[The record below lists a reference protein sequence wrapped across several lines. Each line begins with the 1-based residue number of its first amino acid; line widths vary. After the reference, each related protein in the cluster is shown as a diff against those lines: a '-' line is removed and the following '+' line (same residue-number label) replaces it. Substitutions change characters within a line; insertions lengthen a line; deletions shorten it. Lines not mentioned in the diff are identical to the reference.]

1 MQFLRGGSWG
11 PPVRRRTWGLG
22 AAVVIAA
29 AAATGTAI
37 AISSTAPATPA
48 ASEPPAN
55 TATVERGR
63 LSDMVSQ
70 YGVLTFR
77 ARADGSPYTVV
88 NQARGIYTQ
97 LPSDG
102 DKVAC
107 GDVLYRVDE
116 NPVLLLC
123 GTVPAYRTLHRGDA
137 GDDVRQLNVN
147 LHTLGHDAGFEID
160 PDDTAFTDKTEKAL
174 EVLQHGKGLDVTGAL
189 EVGDAV
195 FLPESV
201 RIGKVTA
208 VLGGSAQAGAPIL
221 DATSDTPEV
230 QMSLDPSQQDA
241 VKAGDRAQITL
252 PDNTVVTGT
261 VDRLGN
267 VASVPAGQNG
277 SAPAATI
284 PVYISLDTAD
294 AARGFDGAP
303 VQVDIT
309 TAGVED
315 ALSVP
320 VTALVGKS
328 GGGFAVEIVRA
339 DGRRDLVA
347 VKLGLF
353 DTAGGRVQV
362 EGDLAEGDHVVVP
375 SS

>member
-1 MQFLRGGSWG
+1 
-11 PPVRRRTWGLG
+11 VRRRTWGL
-22 AAVVIAA
+22 AATAIVAA
-29 AAATGTAI
+29 AAATGSAI
-37 AISSTAPATPA
+37 GLSNTAPAAPGG
-48 ASEPPAN
+48 SEPPAT
-55 TATVERGR
+55 TASVERGR

-70 YGVLTFR
+70 YGILTFR
-77 ARADGSPYTVV
+77 ARADGSPYAVV
-88 NQARGIYTQ
+88 NQARGIYTE
-97 LPSDG
+97 LPNDG
-102 DKVAC
+102 DKFAC

-123 GTVPAYRTLHRGDA
+123 GTVPAYRTVHSGDV
-137 GDDVRQLNVN
+137 GEDVRQLNQN
-147 LHTLGHDAGFEID
+147 LHALGDDAGFEID
-160 PDDTAFTDKTEKAL
+160 PDDTAFTDRTEKAL

-189 EVGDAV
+189 EIGDAV

-201 RIGKVTA
+201 RIGKVAA
-208 VLGGSAQAGAPIL
+208 VLGGSAQLGTTIL

-230 QMSLDPSQQDA
+230 QVGLDPSQQGA
-241 VKAGDRAQITL
+241 VEAGDRAQVTL
-252 PDNTVVTGT
+252 PDNTAVTGT

-277 SAPAATI
+277 SALAATI
-284 PVYISLDTAD
+284 PVHISLDHPE

-309 TAGVED
+309 TKGVED

-328 GGGFAVEIVRA
+328 GGGFAVEVVRS
-339 DGRRDLVA
+339 DGRRELVA

-353 DTAGGRVQV
+353 DTADGRVEVEGELV
-362 EGDLAEGDHVVVP
+362 EGDQVVVP